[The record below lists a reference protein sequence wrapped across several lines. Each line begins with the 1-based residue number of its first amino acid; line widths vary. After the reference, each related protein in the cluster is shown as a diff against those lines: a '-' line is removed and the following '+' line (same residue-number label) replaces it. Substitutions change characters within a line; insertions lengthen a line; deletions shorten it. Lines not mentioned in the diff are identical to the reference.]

1 MAFIPAPNIM
11 MVEARASV
19 GGQNVENRFMLNA
32 LHAVAPS
39 DLESA
44 AINVWNWWEIV
55 YAPLLPATVLLR
67 EVVAT
72 DLTNQNGQQY
82 TYAPDTTT
90 VGTAVGG
97 ALPNEVSVCVSLRSS
112 ARGRSSRGRF
122 YSLAV
127 PALQMADANNISAT
141 YRSAL
146 QAAGQTLVTNN
157 LTIAPITIV
166 SYFSNGVARPG
177 GPVYFPVTTAL
188 IVDTVVD
195 SMRRRKPGVGT

>member
-1 MAFIPAPNIM
+1 M

-19 GGQNVENRFMLNA
+19 AGQNVENRFMLNA

-39 DLESA
+39 DLENA
-44 AINVWNWWEIV
+44 AINIWNWWEIV
-55 YAPLLPATVLLR
+55 YAPQLPGSVLLR
-67 EVVAT
+67 EVVST
-72 DLTNQNGQQY
+72 DLTLQNGQQF

-90 VGTAVGG
+90 TGTAAGG
-97 ALPNEVSVCVSLRSS
+97 ALPNEVSVCVSLRST

-122 YSLAV
+122 FTLAV
-127 PALQMADANNISAT
+127 PSLAMVDANNISAA

-146 QAAGQTLVTNN
+146 TSAAQTLITNN
-157 LTIAPITIV
+157 LAIAPITIV
-166 SYFSNGVARPG
+166 SYFSNNVPRPG